1 MSTYQKATSDL
12 FLQKFGKD
20 VFQSSKTAAYPAGA
34 TQIAGI
40 LAAALLAVLIA
51 GFVTLQPA
59 KSFTPAPGAE
69 IAVVQG
75 QAATKT
81 DRSRVS
87 LPASCQGQ
95 AWGAWSAD
103 CAAALSGTSA
113 VRNVGY
119 VTVEQP
125 TQTVN
130 ETILARFPTTN

>member
-1 MSTYQKATSDL
+1 MSTYQKATTDM

-20 VFQSSKTAAYPAGA
+20 VFQSNKTAAHPAGA

-40 LAAALLAVLIA
+40 LALALLAVLIA

-59 KSFTPAPGAE
+59 ESFTPARSADMSM
-69 IAVVQG
+69 AQG
-75 QAATKT
+75 LEATKS
-81 DRSRVS
+81 DRTKTN

-103 CAAALSGTSA
+103 CAAALSGGSS
-113 VRNVGY
+113 VRNVGF

-125 TQTVN
+125 SQTVN
-130 ETILARFPTTN
+130 ETILARFPRTN

>member
-1 MSTYQKATSDL
+1 MSTCQKATTDM

-20 VFQSSKTAAYPAGA
+20 VFQSNKTAARPAGA
-34 TQIAGI
+34 AQIAGI
-40 LAAALLAVLIA
+40 LGAALLAVLIA

-59 KSFTPAPGAE
+59 KSFTSARGAD
-69 IAVVQG
+69 IGMIQG
-75 QAATKT
+75 EAATKT
-81 DRSRVS
+81 DRSKTN

-103 CAAALSGTSA
+103 CAAALTGSSS

-125 TQTVN
+125 SPTVN
-130 ETILARFPTTN
+130 ETILARFPRTN